1 MLNMIRPTNT
11 QLRLG
16 VFLLASL
23 FLSACSHAPQ
33 TQALPSS
40 SFADAAN
47 ELESVPFYPQTQYQC
62 GPAALATVM
71 QYRGVNVLP
80 DDLVD
85 KIYIPEKQ
93 GSLQIEMV
101 AATREQGLLPYVIEP
116 ELTAILA
123 QIEAGHPVLV
133 MQNLAY
139 SWMPLW
145 HYAVVIGFDVT
156 KNELI
161 LRSGETKRWQTSFAA
176 FERTWARSEYWGLV
190 IVPPNTLPADAS
202 LARWMQAAY
211 DLQQTGQTQSA
222 EIAYQTAI
230 KQWPDA
236 VEPGIALA
244 NLYFDQQ
251 QFAKADD
258 VYANLLAQKPETALL
273 WNNRAYSL
281 QAMNCEV
288 SAQQAAQCALQL
300 APDDANIQ
308 STFNEMQQNSVTN
321 AANCPVINCPE

>member
-1 MLNMIRPTNT
+1 MFNMIRPTNT

-16 VFLLASL
+16 VFLLVSL
-23 FLSACSHAPQ
+23 FLSACSHTPQ
-33 TQALPSS
+33 TKALPSS
-40 SFADAAN
+40 SFANAAN

-71 QYRGVNVLP
+71 QFRDIDVLP

-101 AATREQGLLPYVIEP
+101 AATREKGLVPYVIEP

-123 QIEAGHPVLV
+123 QIKAGHPLLI

-139 SWMPLW
+139 QWMPYW
-145 HYAVVIGFDVT
+145 HYAVVVGFDVD

-161 LRSGETKRWQTSFAA
+161 LRSGETKRWQTSFAT
-176 FERTWARSEYWGLV
+176 FERTWARADYWGLV
-190 IVPPNTLPADAS
+190 IVPPDTLPAEA
-202 LARWMQAAY
+202 LLTRWMQAAY
-211 DLQQTGQTQSA
+211 DLQQTGQTDAA

-230 KQWPDA
+230 THWPYA
-236 VEPGIALA
+236 AEPGVALA
-244 NLYFDQQ
+244 NLYFEQQ
-251 QFAKADD
+251 AFAKADA
-258 VYANLLAQKPETALL
+258 VYANLLAANPQTAVL

-281 QAMNCEV
+281 QALQCDV
-288 SAQQAAQCALQL
+288 SAQQAAQCAIKL

-308 STFNEMQQNSVTN
+308 STVDEMQQSSVTN
-321 AANCPVINCPE
+321 AASCPVVNCPE